1 MINVRRTL
9 AKMGDSAGKI
19 LENSYVIVME
29 LVMRVQ
35 YVTRQDC
42 TDRALTF
49 FLKILQSSKN
59 FL

>member
-9 AKMGDSAGKI
+9 AKMGDSADKI

-49 FLKILQSSKN
+49 FPKILQ